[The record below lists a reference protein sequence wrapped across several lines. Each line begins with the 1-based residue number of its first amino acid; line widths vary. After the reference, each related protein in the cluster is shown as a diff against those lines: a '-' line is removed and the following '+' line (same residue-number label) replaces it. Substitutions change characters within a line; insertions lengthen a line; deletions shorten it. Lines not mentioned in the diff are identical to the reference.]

1 MERHKWSRTDS
12 GILEVWAYI
21 YIYIYIKDKV
31 RKTPHHP
38 ERSNI
43 KMHKA
48 LSRQPTNSKWIAD

>member
-1 MERHKWSRTDS
+1 MVFLK
-12 GILEVWAYI
+12 GGLI